1 MGRIR
6 NHSYLVLTAICR
18 QRIHPV
24 PYNDSVYSHSPSFLF
39 LRGKRPQ
46 RRITDPP
53 ETVLNGYKDYGNAS
67 SALGTSHIFS
77 SLTAKQFTGGWHIN
91 ISPSKKTKG
100 NGMDAVTLAN
110 WRLILGA
117 GGCRGTQ
124 GQGTDKD
131 VLLSGLRG
139 RRGRGR

>member
-24 PYNDSVYSHSPSFLF
+24 TYNDSVYSHSPSFLF
-39 LRGKRPQ
+39 PRGKRPQ
-46 RRITDPP
+46 RRITGPP
-53 ETVLNGYKDYGNAS
+53 ETILNGYKDYGNAS

-110 WRLILGA
+110 WQLILGA
-117 GGCRGTQ
+117 GG
-124 GQGTDKD
+124 
-131 VLLSGLRG
+131 LSGHPGPRYRQRHVIIWPPG
-139 RRGRGR
+139 ASRRGR

>member
-1 MGRIR
+1 M
-6 NHSYLVLTAICR
+6 
-18 QRIHPV
+18 
-24 PYNDSVYSHSPSFLF
+24 PYNDSVYGHSPFLF
-39 LRGKRPQ
+39 PRGKRPQ
-46 RRITDPP
+46 RRITSPP
-53 ETVLNGYKDYGNAS
+53 ETVFNGYKGYGNAS

-91 ISPSKKTKG
+91 ISLSKKTKG

-110 WRLILGA
+110 WQLILGA
-117 GGCRGTQ
+117 GGGGCWGTQ

-131 VLLSGLRG
+131 MLLSGLRG